1 MKRFKVSDYE
11 SEERPQKEKFKK
23 KPGRDN
29 ESTKNSWSKSKKK
42 RY

>member
-11 SEERPQKEKFKK
+11 SEERPRKEKFKK
-23 KPGRDN
+23 KLGKDN
-29 ESTKNSWSKSKKK
+29 ESTKNSWPKLKKK